1 MRYGKLSIPLYYKVV
16 FRLRDCG
23 SSRRPSIVFSFEPVG
38 FKVSFSMSFKWIN
51 YTSNYVDPGPDTEAA
66 AKDAERTSASVVATA
81 SWTHKTSTL
90 AIRYVF

>member
-1 MRYGKLSIPLYYKVV
+1 
-16 FRLRDCG
+16 
-23 SSRRPSIVFSFEPVG
+23 
-38 FKVSFSMSFKWIN
+38 MSFKWIN